1 MSWRV
6 LLTVAVAAMTCC
18 TWVQAQ
24 NVTWAETF
32 DDNVDGWLTETY
44 MSVVHS
50 PLDANGSGTS
60 GSAEVS
66 NFHPNAN
73 NGAGIRKCVTV
84 NVTAGEFYIY
94 GGAMLI
100 PTGQTETGTAMVGLR
115 WYDGVGCS
123 GSSVGSQPRLQTV
136 VLGSWVDPDSIQEA
150 PAGAVSVLYVA
161 FPSKVEAGGTLV
173 SNFDNLFFVS
183 DKVFSDGFESGGA
196 DQWLDAAP

>member
-1 MSWRV
+1 MNWRI
-6 LLTVAVAAMTCC
+6 LLTVAAVAMTCS
-18 TWVQAQ
+18 TWAQAQ

-50 PLDANGSGTS
+50 PLDADDSGTS
-60 GSAEVS
+60 GSAEIS
-66 NFHPNAN
+66 NFHPNAS

-84 NVTAGEFYIY
+84 SVTAGEFYIF
-94 GGAMLI
+94 GGTMFI
-100 PTGQTETGTAMVGLR
+100 PTGQTETGKAMVGLR

-123 GSSVGSQPRLQTV
+123 GSSVGGQPRLQTL
-136 VLGSWVDPDSIQEA
+136 VLGSWVVVRSIQEA

-183 DKVFSDGFESGGA
+183 EKVFSDGFESTDT
-196 DQWLDAAP
+196 DQWSNVAP